1 MRETSTSDIERI
13 NVIILAVGSIAS
25 AIIMRDFTHFFSFA
39 VASAIMTLNFR
50 LLTKVIEG
58 VFSRTVVSKK
68 ELLIKLPLKFFGLI
82 AAVVMILVWGNVSI
96 SFFVMGLSTV
106 FLSILISQVVIAFS
120 PEVRRKED
128 GT

>member
-58 VFSRTVVSKK
+58 VFARTVVSRK

-82 AAVVMILVWGNVSI
+82 AAVVIILLWGNVSI
-96 SFFVMGLSTV
+96 PFFVMGLSTV

>member
-13 NVIILAVGSIAS
+13 NVIILLVGSLAS
-25 AIIMRDFTHFFSFA
+25 IVIMRDFVHFFSFA

-50 LLTKVIEG
+50 LLRKLVEG
-58 VFSRTVVSKK
+58 IFARSVVSRK
-68 ELLIKLPLKFFGLI
+68 EMLIKVPLKFFGLI
-82 AAVVMILVWGNVSI
+82 ALVAIVLLWGNVNI
-96 SFFVMGLSTV
+96 LFFVIGLSTV

-120 PEVRRKED
+120 PEVRRKQD